1 MLRFLHKC
9 AKILDNEYIYKT
21 DGLIFTPT
29 NLKVGEGE
37 TKKKYGG
44 RWNRVFK
51 WKPETDNSIDL
62 RVIFKKD
69 EDGELQEGFTRGI

>member
-1 MLRFLHKC
+1 M
-9 AKILDNEYIYKT
+9 DNEYIYET

-37 TKKKYGG
+37 TKRNRYGG

-62 RVIFKKD
+62 RVIFQKD
-69 EDGELQEGFTRGI
+69 EDGELVEGFTRGRL